1 MATLEIGLRLVAGV
15 LLIPGNAFFVA
26 VEFAPTRVRQYSES
40 EFDEPGLRRGWEMTD
55 EPEVYLTACQ
65 VGISATSIAVGIAAE
80 PALAALFEP
89 LFRDTGLAAAGAG
102 GVGFVVINPV
112 HLTHGEQTPT
122 YLGVERTKLVCRYG
136 ATPSTASGPR
146 ARSSRSCAPTARWSG
161 SSPRRTPSRR

>member
-1 MATLEIGLRLVAGV
+1 MATLEVGLRLVAGV
-15 LLIPGNAFFVA
+15 LLISGNAFFVA
-26 VEFAPTRVRQYSES
+26 VAFAPTRVRQYSES

-55 EPEVYLTACQ
+55 ELEVYLTACQ
-65 VGISATSIAVGIAAE
+65 VGIVAE